1 VLAGFG
7 LGIRLEYL
15 LIPVVFGVG
24 AAMIPMIGMN
34 VGAGNLRR
42 AREIAWTG
50 ALGAAAITGAIGV
63 AAALFAPAWI
73 GLFTDDAAA
82 IAGGAA
88 YLRIAGPAYALIGL
102 GLAFSFAS
110 QGRTADALVG
120 DREHRPRRRRRR
132 RRAGRH
138 PAVRAGVGVVA
149 LAMIVAL
156 VVYAIGNTMPWWS
169 AKEWQATGRAH

>member
-1 VLAGFG
+1 
-7 LGIRLEYL
+7 
-15 LIPVVFGVG
+15 
-24 AAMIPMIGMN
+24 MIPLIGMN
-34 VGAGNLRR
+34 VGAGKLRR

-110 QGRTADALVG
+110 QGARRMRWSVIASTGRGVVVAAVALVG
-120 DREHRPRRRRRR
+120 TRLFGPS
-132 RRAGRH
+132 
-138 PAVRAGVGVVA
+138 VGVVA
-149 LAMIVAL
+149 VAMIAAL